1 MEEQKEY
8 TKEEI
13 IKAFANLNAHI
24 VLKLYQ
30 KENVLFGRIKPD
42 EKPPLQKYIEDLD
55 LQNIVSCEDLQFYEN
70 NDFPPDRIKDFNSL
84 CFEVFRDRIDY
95 LFTDVPIDNR
105 FDDDGDDIFHY
116 KYGLYDY
123 VKNLY
128 PLFKEIIETEVT
140 PDLFAA
146 VPDVLDKDVS
156 RDYYIKAIKFVL
168 AIKLKGLRQ
177 GGRIDRYIAKMPFI
191 SPLLM
196 RIIKKY
202 KGHFYLKNNDLNSLD
217 YKFALLSCFQFM
229 NDYNTKL
236 FELKMLRWEENNKG

>member
-1 MEEQKEY
+1 MDEQQQY
-8 TKEEI
+8 TKENI
-13 IKAFANLNAHI
+13 LKAFASLDAHI
-24 VLKLYQ
+24 LLKLYQ
-30 KENVLFGRIKPD
+30 KENILFGRIKPN
-42 EKPPLQKYIEDLD
+42 EIPPLERYIEELGLQGIANLLD
-55 LQNIVSCEDLQFYEN
+55 LQIFEN
-70 NDFPPDRIKDFNSL
+70 LNFEPDQVNDYNKI
-84 CFEVFRDRIDY
+84 CFEVFRDRIDF
-95 LFTDVPIDNR
+95 LFTDVPIDKS
-105 FDDDGDDIFHY
+105 FDDDDEDIYHY

-140 PDLFAA
+140 PDLFTA

-177 GGRIDRYIAKMPFI
+177 GGRVDRYIAKMPFI

-196 RIIKKY
+196 RLLNKR
-202 KGHFYLKNNDLNSLD
+202 KGHFYLKNNDMNSLD

-236 FELKMLRWEENNKG
+236 FELKMLRWEEK

>member
-1 MEEQKEY
+1 MDEKQQY

-70 NDFPPDRIKDFNSL
+70 NDFPLERIKDFNSL

-128 PLFKEIIETEVT
+128 PLFKAIIETEVT

-156 RDYYIKAIKFVL
+156 RDYYKKAIKFVL
-168 AIKLKGLRQ
+168 AIKLKGLRK
-177 GGRIDRYIAKMPFI
+177 GGRVDRYIVKMPFI

-196 RIIKKY
+196 RLLNKR

-217 YKFALLSCFQFM
+217 YKFALFSCFQFL

-236 FELKMLRWEENNKG
+236 FELKMLRWEEK